1 MIVILVN
8 RIFENN
14 ITQFDGS
21 FVINEETVMRLGGIS
36 FDGEPTN
43 EEIEARIND
52 IVASNFKGVTIE
64 SITIE

>member
-8 RIFENN
+8 RNYSN
-14 ITQFDGS
+14 GITQFDGS
-21 FVINEETVMRLGGIS
+21 FVINEETVMRLGGIL
-36 FDGEPTN
+36 FEGEPTN

-52 IVASNFKGVTIE
+52 IVTSNFEDITIE